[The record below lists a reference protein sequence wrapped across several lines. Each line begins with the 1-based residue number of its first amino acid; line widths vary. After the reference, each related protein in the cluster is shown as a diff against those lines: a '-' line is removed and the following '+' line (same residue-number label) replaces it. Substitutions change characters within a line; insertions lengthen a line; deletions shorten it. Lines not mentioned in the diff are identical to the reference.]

1 MAKSVFHSD
10 TGARPAG
17 YIVAKRRTT
26 FGFLTNDEIDRMERA
41 LKSHWRAIAPRS

>member
-1 MAKSVFHSD
+1 MAKSIFHND

-17 YIVAKRRTT
+17 CIATKRRST
-26 FGFLTNDEIDRMERA
+26 FDFLTDEEIDRMERA